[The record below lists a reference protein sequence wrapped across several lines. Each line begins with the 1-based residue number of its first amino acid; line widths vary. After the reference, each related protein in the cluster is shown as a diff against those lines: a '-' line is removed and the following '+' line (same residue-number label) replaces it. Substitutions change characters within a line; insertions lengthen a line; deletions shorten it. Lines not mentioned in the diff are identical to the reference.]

1 MEKKKQWGDIGYDN
15 LDDMGHFL
23 SEPPIKKGQGVVD
36 YSNTVVQPNAA
47 TEIKL
52 QEEAFSFDYKTLW
65 SESESRN
72 YKLKMEID
80 DLKAQIDR
88 LKAVLKDSL

>member
-1 MEKKKQWGDIGYDN
+1 MEK
-15 LDDMGHFL
+15 LEL
-23 SEPPIKKGQGVVD
+23 EPGAIEQINW
-36 YSNTVVQPNAA
+36 YA
-47 TEIKL
+47 I
-52 QEEAFSFDYKTLW
+52 DYKVWW

>member
-1 MEKKKQWGDIGYDN
+1 MGYTRNRQNIMEKLELEPGAIGQHNGYA
-15 LDDMGHFL
+15 
-23 SEPPIKKGQGVVD
+23 I
-36 YSNTVVQPNAA
+36 
-47 TEIKL
+47 
-52 QEEAFSFDYKTLW
+52 DYKVWW